1 MYSGKI
7 YKGHNDC
14 INKLIGI
21 AAPFFQ
27 LFFLTN
33 LIHAGITLC
42 FGGGV
47 LLSTIFVHM
56 LPEVEIQ
63 DSFNEREIIWS
74 FVNLAVQLPRCAA
87 PWRGRQIWAPC
98 LEILTILYLSFSFL

>member
-27 LFFLTN
+27 LVLLTN
-33 LIHAGITLC
+33 LISAGITLC

-63 DSFNEREIIWS
+63 DSFKEREIILTLRHNCPGARVPGEGGK
-74 FVNLAVQLPRCAA
+74 FGCLASR
-87 PWRGRQIWAPC
+87 
-98 LEILTILYLSFSFL
+98 S